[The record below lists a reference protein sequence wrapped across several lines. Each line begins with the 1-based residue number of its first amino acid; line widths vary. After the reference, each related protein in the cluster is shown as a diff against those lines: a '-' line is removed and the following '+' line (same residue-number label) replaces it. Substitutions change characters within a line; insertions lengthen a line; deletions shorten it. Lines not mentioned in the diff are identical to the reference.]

1 MRTLKETLN
10 YLLSEEINEIRR
22 SGSHTAEYNDFID
35 WAKSEADKVSTD
47 RVSFQGLEFQWAE
60 NDHAKLIVYLNGQ
73 TVGYVALE
81 KFLDGYKIDA
91 LGVKPN
97 MRGAGTAMKAYGYI
111 LTRTKL
117 YSDKLQSPEARKL
130 WVRLSKIY
138 DVKGIDIKT
147 KQLFD
152 VEPNNKEHELRPV
165 DSSNNLYSRRKAG
178 DIHLVI
184 EKQ

>member
-1 MRTLKETLN
+1 MRTLRETLN
-10 YLLSEEINEIRR
+10 YLLREDIEEIRR
-22 SGSHTAEYNDFID
+22 SGSHTAKYNEFID
-35 WAKSEADKVSTD
+35 WAKSEADKISTD
-47 RVSFQGLEFQWAE
+47 RVSFQGFEFQWAE
-60 NDHAKLIVYLNGQ
+60 SDHVKLIVYLNGE

-91 LGVKPN
+91 LGVKPAV
-97 MRGAGTAMKAYGYI
+97 RGAGIAMKAYGYI

-130 WVRLSKIY
+130 WVRLSKVY

-147 KQLFD
+147 KQTFD
-152 VEPNNKEHELRPV
+152 IEPNNKGHELRPV
-165 DSSNNLYSRRKAG
+165 DNSNNLYSRKKAG

-184 EKQ
+184 EKI